1 MPYGRRTANFPR
13 NCIIV
18 GTTNDKEFLKDRTGN
33 RRFWPVGLGKQK
45 AKKSVFDNLPAEVD
59 QIWAEAVARW
69 MIGEPLYMSGDVA
82 KVAKEKQENYRET
95 SPKEGV
101 IREFL
106 DKKIPMDWKEK
117 SQAQRK
123 AYFNS
128 EYQVKDKDSLVE
140 RDRICAAEVW
150 CECFG
155 GDLRQMRRQDTI
167 EINSILNSID
177 GWERKD
183 AVRFGPYGRQ
193 RGYIRN
199 DNF

>member
-1 MPYGRRTANFPR
+1 
-13 NCIIV
+13 
-18 GTTNDKEFLKDRTGN
+18 
-33 RRFWPVGLGKQK
+33 
-45 AKKSVFDNLPAEVD
+45 
-59 QIWAEAVARW
+59 
-69 MIGEPLYMSGDVA
+69 
-82 KVAKEKQENYRET
+82 
-95 SPKEGV
+95 
-101 IREFL
+101 
-106 DKKIPMDWKEK
+106 MDWKEK

-193 RGYIRN
+193 RGYIHN